1 MQIQQLRHLLATTEH
16 RSLVRAAQA
25 LGISQPA
32 LSKSLR
38 RLEEYLRVKLFER
51 TPRGL
56 VPTEYGRELTERA
69 RPIAVDLKEAERAI
83 AAIRD
88 GVEGLVTVG
97 SAPSTMGRVLPQATA
112 RLLERYPTLKITVIG
127 GLNDRLIEQL
137 RAGEIDVVLSNLVE
151 DRMVPDLHQET
162 LYTDRVVV
170 AVREDHPLTQ
180 RRSVKAEA
188 VQSWRWVLPGANV
201 VTRRHLE
208 ATLAE
213 LGLPPPVLAIE
224 SDSVPFMGAILRET
238 DYLGYLPEVVLQAGH
253 ECAGLVELDIRA
265 LAWLRPMGLT
275 VRRRGVMSPACAKLI
290 ATLRQICRDLNGGRA
305 ASRTRADRAGRR
317 MAAS

>member
-38 RLEEYLRVKLFER
+38 RLEDYLRVKLFER

-56 VPTEYGRELTERA
+56 MLTEYGRELAERV

-88 GVEGLVTVG
+88 GVQGQVTVG
-97 SAPSTMGRVLPQATA
+97 CSPSPMSRVLPQAVA
-112 RLLERYPTLKITVIG
+112 RLIERHDALRITVIG

-137 RAGEIDVVLSNLVE
+137 QAGEIDLVLSNLVD
-151 DRMVPDLHQET
+151 DRAVPDLRQET

-170 AVREDHPLTQ
+170 AARADHPLAR
-180 RRSVKAEA
+180 RRSLKPDAIRPY
-188 VQSWRWVLPGANV
+188 RWALPGANV

-208 ATLAE
+208 TTLVR
-213 LGLPPPVLAIE
+213 LGLGPPALALE
-224 SDSVPFMGAILRET
+224 SDSVPFMSAILRET
-238 DYLGYLPEVVLQAGH
+238 DCLGYLPEVTLQAGR
-253 ECAGLVELDIRA
+253 EGAGLAELDLPA
-265 LAWLRPMGLT
+265 LAWLRPMGVT
-275 VRRRGVMSPACAKLI
+275 VRRQGVVSPASENLLSM
-290 ATLRQICRDLNGGRA
+290 LRQVSRSLAGRPRARA
-305 ASRTRADRAGRR
+305 ANARAG
-317 MAAS
+317 A